1 MNKTQRLNEIEN
13 SQKGAGP
20 AFFPTLVDMYVKLEY
35 TYEANFEYLVC
46 KISNKVSLQ
55 MIVEIVE
62 MSCLLPNQDVQKT
75 SENQLF
81 S

>member
-13 SQKGAGP
+13 SQKGAGQ
-20 AFFPTLVDMYVKLEY
+20 AFFQTLVDMYVKLEY

>member
-1 MNKTQRLNEIEN
+1 MNKTQRLNKIEN

-20 AFFPTLVDMYVKLEY
+20 AFFHTLVDMYVKLEY

-55 MIVEIVE
+55 MIVEIVD